1 MVEVTDNPAR
11 SRYELHIDG
20 ELVGVADYRLE
31 NGVVVIPHTE
41 IQRDRRGQGW
51 GAVLVRGMLDDVRAQ
66 RRTVVARCW
75 FVADFIEQN
84 SSYAD
89 LLAA

>member
-1 MVEVTDNPAR
+1 MTDNPAR

-51 GAVLVRGMLDDVRAQ
+51 GAVLVTGMLDDVRAQ
-66 RRTVVARCW
+66 RRTVVPHCW
-75 FVADFIEQN
+75 FVAEFIEQN